1 MINRIKFAVCDDEP
15 QMVQEIEGLLADYLK
30 EYLGISYSICPFDS
44 GRSLLESGGGFDVI
58 FLDVQ
63 DRKSVV

>member
-30 EYLGISYSICPFDS
+30 EYLGISYSNC
-44 GRSLLESGGGFDVI
+44 RAAAVLM
-58 FLDVQ
+58 
-63 DRKSVV
+63 